1 MYHEMWYVSGYI
13 YSEERVVIDGRLVTS
28 QGPGTTF
35 EFALAIVE
43 LLVGKEKRGSLIGPM
58 LLKL

>member
-1 MYHEMWYVSGYI
+1 MWYVSGYI

-43 LLVGKEKRGSLIGPM
+43 LLVGKEKRDSLIGPM